1 MGAAYERDE
10 DTADRLDR
18 NWQDILQELRVIQTG
33 VQLLAG
39 FLLTLPFSAR
49 FDVLDAWQV
58 RLYLAIVVV
67 AALAVGVTL
76 VPIMVHR
83 RLFGELVK
91 DRVVATGHALAQTVS
106 ALLGLLLVGIVTL
119 VFSVT
124 VSWTA
129 ALVAG
134 GTAVATLL
142 VLLVGVPALLLHRA
156 TREG

>member
-10 DTADRLDR
+10 GTADRLDR

-124 VSWTA
+124 VSWPA

-134 GTAVATLL
+134 GAAAAVLL
-142 VLLVGVPALLLHRA
+142 VLLVGVPALLLQRA
-156 TREG
+156 TRGG

>member
-10 DTADRLDR
+10 GTADRLDR

-49 FDVLDAWQV
+49 FAVLDAWQV

-67 AALAVGVTL
+67 ASLAVGVTM
-76 VPIMVHR
+76 VPILVHR
-83 RLFGELVK
+83 RLFRDQVK
-91 DRVVATGHALAQTVS
+91 DLTVATGHALSQTVS
-106 ALLGLLLVGIVTL
+106 ALLALLLVGIVTL

-124 VSWTA
+124 VGWTA
-129 ALVAG
+129 SLVAAG
-134 GTAVATLL
+134 AAAAVLVLMLL
-142 VLLVGVPALLLHRA
+142 VVPAGLSRRA

>member
-10 DTADRLDR
+10 GTADRLDR

-49 FDVLDAWQV
+49 FAVLDAWQV

-67 AALAVGVTL
+67 ASLAVGVTM
-76 VPIMVHR
+76 VPILVHR
-83 RLFGELVK
+83 RLFRDQVK
-91 DRVVATGHALAQTVS
+91 DLTVATGHALSQTVS
-106 ALLGLLLVGIVTL
+106 ALLALLLVGIVTL

-124 VSWTA
+124 VGWTA
-129 ALVAG
+129 SLVAAG
-134 GTAVATLL
+134 AATAVLVLTLL
-142 VLLVGVPALLLHRA
+142 VVPAGLSRRA

>member
-10 DTADRLDR
+10 GTADRLDR

-49 FDVLDAWQV
+49 FGVLDAWQV

-67 AALAVGVTL
+67 ASLAVGVTM
-76 VPIMVHR
+76 VPILVHR
-83 RLFGELVK
+83 RLFRDQVK
-91 DRVVATGHALAQTVS
+91 DLTVATGHALSQTVS
-106 ALLGLLLVGIVTL
+106 ALLALLLVGIVTL

-124 VSWTA
+124 VGWTA
-129 ALVAG
+129 ALVAAG
-134 GTAVATLL
+134 AAAAVLVLMLL
-142 VLLVGVPALLLHRA
+142 VVPAGLSRRA
-156 TREG
+156 TRKG

>member
-10 DTADRLDR
+10 GTADRLDR

-49 FDVLDAWQV
+49 FDMLDVWQV

-91 DRVVATGHALAQTVS
+91 DRVVAIGHAFSQTVS

-129 ALVAG
+129 AIVAG
-134 GTAVATLL
+134 TAAGLVLL
-142 VLLVGVPALLLHRA
+142 VLLVGVPAALLHRA
-156 TREG
+156 TRGG